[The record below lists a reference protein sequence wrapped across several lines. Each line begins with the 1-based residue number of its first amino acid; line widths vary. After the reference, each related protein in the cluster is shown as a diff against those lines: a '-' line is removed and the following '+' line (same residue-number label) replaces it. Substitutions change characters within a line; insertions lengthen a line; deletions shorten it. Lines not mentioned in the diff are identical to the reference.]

1 MNTTQEFC
9 DDYERNAATADQV
22 KYEVWFGEWALA
34 TDVCAHWLG
43 GFNDGNTDPQ
53 FSCKWV
59 DCPKTYMTDHGTDF
73 DRTAAT
79 LGPFGTGN
87 STNVAI
93 QNGKCSTDSDFFS
106 QEEVQTIAKCALKSF
121 DKHLNG
127 TFFWTAHNEIEEKW
141 DYVKAWDLGWL
152 NHTRGDTA
160 GLDGVPATPA
170 APSLDPALLEHAK
183 ESAEELEG
191 ELASAWK
198 KFGHLLPFKI
208 PPPPKKP
215 QTPHNFLF

>member
-1 MNTTQEFC
+1 
-9 DDYERNAATADQV
+9 
-22 KYEVWFGEWALA
+22 
-34 TDVCAHWLG
+34 
-43 GFNDGNTDPQ
+43 
-53 FSCKWV
+53 
-59 DCPKTYMTDHGTDF
+59 MTDHGTDF

-87 STNVAI
+87 SANVAI

-160 GLDGVPATPA
+160 SLDSAPATPTA
-170 APSLDPALLEHAK
+170 SGFIKELDPALLEKAK
-183 ESAEELEG
+183 QSAKELEG
-191 ELASAWK
+191 ALALGWK
-198 KFGHLLPFKI
+198 QFGHFLPA
-208 PPPPKKP
+208 PP
-215 QTPHNFLF
+215 QHPHNFLF

>member
-1 MNTTQEFC
+1 
-9 DDYERNAATADQV
+9 
-22 KYEVWFGEWALA
+22 
-34 TDVCAHWLG
+34 
-43 GFNDGNTDPQ
+43 
-53 FSCKWV
+53 
-59 DCPKTYMTDHGTDF
+59 MTDHGTDF

-87 STNVAI
+87 SANVAI

-160 GLDGVPATPA
+160 SLDGVPATPA